1 MTMREEEE
9 VQATRCSTH
18 VRKLV
23 KRLIEQ
29 DDLHMVGKKVRFLDD
44 QHNIFTQVS
53 QILKMM

>member
-1 MTMREEEE
+1 MREEEE